1 MKNVFK
7 ILLCVLVLGLLVV
20 SVVGK
25 DVPTPAGDVVL
36 TVSGVI
42 ALTNDGDTFKL
53 DMDML
58 KALPCLAYEVDDPW
72 MGTQIYGGVELRTL
86 LDYVGIPAGASKVV
100 MVCSDGAEFAVTIKD
115 ALYYPILLA
124 YTSDGD
130 ELPASQGGP
139 IKLVYPYNSY
149 PEIQDLYDENQW
161 AWYVVEIR
169 VEY

>member
-1 MKNVFK
+1 MKNGFK

-58 KALPCLAYEVDDPW
+58 KTLPYLAYEVEDPW

-100 MVCSDGAEFAVTIKD
+100 MVCSSTIRSSWPTPPTAMSFRPARAD
-115 ALYYPILLA
+115 RSSWYTRTTPILR
-124 YTSDGD
+124 YKSSTMKISGR
-130 ELPASQGGP
+130 GT
-139 IKLVYPYNSY
+139 
-149 PEIQDLYDENQW
+149 
-161 AWYVVEIR
+161 
-169 VEY
+169 

>member
-1 MKNVFK
+1 MKNVLRV
-7 ILLCVLVLGLLVV
+7 LLCVLVLGLLT
-20 SVVGK
+20 VGVLGK
-25 DVPTPAGDVVL
+25 EVPTPAGDVVL

-58 KALPCLAYEVDDPW
+58 KALPYLAYEVDDPW
-72 MGTQIYGGVELRTL
+72 MGTQTYGGVELRTL
-86 LDYVGIPAGASKVV
+86 LDYVGIPAGASRVV
-100 MVCSDGAEFAVTIKD
+100 MVCSDEAEFAV
-115 ALYYPILLA
+115 
-124 YTSDGD
+124 
-130 ELPASQGGP
+130 SQGGP

>member
-1 MKNVFK
+1 MKNVLK
-7 ILLCVLVLGLLVV
+7 VLLCVLVLGLLT
-20 SVVGK
+20 VGVLGK
-25 DVPTPAGDVVL
+25 EAPTPAGDVVL

-58 KALPCLAYEVDDPW
+58 KALPYLAYEVDDPW
-72 MGTQIYGGVELRTL
+72 MGTQTYGGVELKAL
-86 LDYVGIPAGASKVV
+86 LDYVGIPAGASRVV
-100 MVCSDGAEFAVTIKD
+100 MVCSDEKEFPVAIKD
-115 ALYYPILLA
+115 ALYYPIILA
-124 YTSDGD
+124 YTTDGD

-139 IKLVYPYNSY
+139 VKLVYPYNSY
-149 PEIQDLYDENQW
+149 PEIQDLYAPEQW